1 MELTGRPE
9 AAVKA
14 AIVQLATKLNLRMS
28 VLKAEDVEINRP
40 EAKGIMASQ
49 IIRKMREAI
58 GKEKGSR
65 IRSLREDCQVYRKV
79 VGKKLLYFIE
89 FIKFGGE

>member
-28 VLKAEDVEINRP
+28 VLKAEDVEIDRP
-40 EAKGIMASQ
+40 EARGVMVSQ
-49 IIRKMREAI
+49 IIREIRETI
-58 GKEKGSR
+58 
-65 IRSLREDCQVYRKV
+65 
-79 VGKKLLYFIE
+79 
-89 FIKFGGE
+89 